1 MEEKRRIKTREVK
14 RDIKVLD
21 KSVKLAGSVRRAAIR
36 TKDQVQDLVDD
47 GTISPE
53 EYTEQKLRYA
63 AEGTISTT
71 GHQTGKTITAVHN
84 QVKQGKITKERADT
98 EKDRQGHRDEP
109 SVGRRQRSQ
118 ETANTAH
125 RQYSEKQYEARRQ
138 SLRRREQ
145 TIRTADTT
153 RRTIKKT
160 SDSAGKTAPKTIKR
174 TIKTSGKTVRTA
186 EATARGAVKTAQV
199 SAQAAK
205 KTAEVSARAAK
216 TTAALTKR
224 AAVAAYKAAIVV
236 AKAVVTAVKGI
247 IAAAKELTTAIA
259 AGGWIAVAVIV
270 GICLI
275 GLLVGSAHGIFF
287 SSEDTGGDITMRQAV
302 QSINEEYENQIEL
315 IKIQNPYDDL
325 EMSGSRAVWP
335 QVLSVYAVK
344 TTTDSNNPME
354 VATMDDQ
361 RMQLLSDI
369 FWAMNDISYRMEI
382 KTETII
388 VESDDGEGNIIEEEV
403 EETHTTLYIFVSHLD
418 ADEMAE
424 QYGFNSDQDEQLEE
438 LLAADSSMWLNVLYG
453 VYGSDDMIVQVALS
467 QIGNI
472 GGEPYWSWYGFNSHV
487 EWCACFVSWCADQ
500 CGYIENGVIPKY
512 AGCVNGVNWFK
523 ARGQWA
529 DRFIE
534 PTPGMIIFFDWD
546 DPNGSAGPQDGLSD
560 HTGIVEKIEGGYVYT
575 VEGNSRD
582 RCVERRYPI
591 GSYIILGYGVPAY

>member
-21 KSVKLAGSVRRAAIR
+21 KSVKTAESVRWAAIR
-36 TKDQVQDLVDD
+36 TKDQLQDLVDD

-53 EYTEQKLRYA
+53 EYTEQKLRYV

-98 EKDRQGHRDEP
+98 DNDRQGHRDEP
-109 SVGRRQRSQ
+109 SAGRQSRQQ
-118 ETANTAH
+118 ETTNTAR
-125 RQYSEKQYEARRQ
+125 RQYSEKQYEARHQ

-153 RRTIKKT
+153 RRTIKKS
-160 SDSAGKTAPKTIKR
+160 SDSAGKTAPRTVKR

-186 EATARGAVKTAQV
+186 GATARGAVKTAQV
-199 SAQAAK
+199 SAQTAK
-205 KTAEVSARAAK
+205 KTAEASARAAK

-247 IAAAKELTTAIA
+247 IAAAKELITAIA

-275 GLLVGSAHGIFF
+275 GLIVGSAHGIFF
-287 SSEDTGGDITMRQAV
+287 SSEDTGYGMTMRQAV
-302 QSINEEYENQIEL
+302 QSINEEYESQIEL
-315 IKIQNPYDDL
+315 IKMQNPYDDL

-344 TTTDSNNPME
+344 TTTDPDNAMD

-369 FWAMNDISYRMEI
+369 FWAMNDISYRTEI
-382 KTETII
+382 KTETKI
-388 VESDDGEGNIIEEEV
+388 VESDDEQGNIIEEEV
-403 EETHTTLYIFVSHLD
+403 EETHTTLHIVVSHLN
-418 ADEMAE
+418 ADEMAD

-512 AGCVNGVNWFK
+512 AGCVHGVNWFK
-523 ARGQWA
+523 ERGQWA
-529 DRFIE
+529 DRSIE

-546 DPNGSAGPQDGLSD
+546 DPNGSSGPQDGLSD
-560 HTGIVEKIEGGYVYT
+560 HTGIVEKIEGGFVYT

-591 GSYIILGYGVPAY
+591 GSYIIMGYGVPAY

>member
-21 KSVKLAGSVRRAAIR
+21 KSVKTAGSVRRAAIR

-71 GHQTGKTITAVHN
+71 GHQTGKTITAVQN
-84 QVKQGKITKERADT
+84 QVKQGRITRERSDT

-109 SVGRRQRSQ
+109 SVGRRQRQQ
-118 ETANTAH
+118 EIPNTTH
-125 RQYSEKQYEARRQ
+125 RQYSEKQYEVRRQ
-138 SLRRREQ
+138 SLRRQEQ

-153 RRTIKKT
+153 RRTIKKA
-160 SDSAGKTAPKTIKR
+160 SDSAGKAAPKTIKR
-174 TIKTSGKTVRTA
+174 SIKTSGKTVRTA
-186 EATARGAVKTAQV
+186 EGTARGAVKTAQV

-236 AKAVVTAVKGI
+236 VKAVVTAVKGI
-247 IAAAKELTTAIA
+247 IAAAKELITAIV

-275 GLLVGSAHGIFF
+275 GLIVGSAHGIFF
-287 SSEDTGGDITMRQAV
+287 SSEDTGGGMTMRQAV
-302 QSINEEYENQIEL
+302 QTINEEYENQIEL
-315 IKIQNPYDDL
+315 IKMQNPYDDL

-344 TTTDSNNPME
+344 TTTDPDNAMD

-418 ADEMAE
+418 ADEMAD
-424 QYGFNSDQDEQLEE
+424 QFGFDSDQDEQLEE

-500 CGYIENGVIPKY
+500 CGYIEMGVIPKF
-512 AGCVNGVNWFK
+512 AGCVHGVNWFK
-523 ARGQWA
+523 ERGQWA
-529 DRFIE
+529 DRTIE

-546 DPNGSAGPQDGLSD
+546 DPNGSSGPQDGLSD
-560 HTGIVEKIEGGYVYT
+560 HTGIVEKIENGFVCT

-582 RCVERRYPI
+582 RCVERWYPV

>member
-21 KSVKLAGSVRRAAIR
+21 KSVKTAESVRWAAIR

-71 GHQTGKTITAVHN
+71 GHQTGKTITAVQN
-84 QVKQGKITKERADT
+84 QVKQGRITKERSDA
-98 EKDRQGHRDEP
+98 ENDRQGHRDGP
-109 SVGRRQRSQ
+109 NAGRQSRQQ
-118 ETANTAH
+118 ETANTAR

-138 SLRRREQ
+138 SLRRQEQ

-153 RRTIKKT
+153 RRTIRKA

-174 TIKTSGKTVRTA
+174 TIKTTGKTVRTA

-247 IAAAKELTTAIA
+247 IAAAKELITAIA

-270 GICLI
+270 GICLV

-287 SSEDTGGDITMRQAV
+287 SSEDTGGGMTMRQAV

-315 IKIQNPYDDL
+315 IKMQNPYDDL

-344 TTTDSNNPME
+344 TTTDSDNPME

-369 FWAMNDISYRMEI
+369 FWAMNEISYRTEI
-382 KTETII
+382 KCETKV
-388 VESDDGEGNIIEEEV
+388 VETDDGQGNIIEEEV
-403 EETHTTLYIFVSHLD
+403 EEIHTTLYIIVSHLD
-418 ADEMAE
+418 ADEMAV

-512 AGCVNGVNWFK
+512 AGCVHGVNWFK
-523 ARGQWA
+523 ERGQWA
-529 DRFIE
+529 DRSIE

-546 DPNGSAGPQDGLSD
+546 DPNGSSGPQDGLSD
-560 HTGIVEKIEGGYVYT
+560 HTGIVEKIEGGFVYT

-591 GSYIILGYGVPAY
+591 GSYIIMGYGVPAY

>member
-21 KSVKLAGSVRRAAIR
+21 KSVKTAGSVRRAAIR
-36 TKDQVQDLVDD
+36 TKEQVQDLVDD

-71 GHQTGKTITAVHN
+71 GHQTGKTVTAVHN
-84 QVKQGKITKERADT
+84 QVKQGRITRERSDT
-98 EKDRQGHRDEP
+98 DNDRQPHGEET
-109 SVGRRQRSQ
+109 SSGRRPRQQ
-118 ETANTAH
+118 ETTNTAR
-125 RQYSEKQYEARRQ
+125 RQYSEKQYEARHQ

-153 RRTIKKT
+153 RRTIKKS
-160 SDSAGKTAPKTIKR
+160 SDSAGKTAPKTVKR

-186 EATARGAVKTAQV
+186 ETTARGAVKTAQV

-205 KTAEVSARAAK
+205 KTAEVSARVAK

-224 AAVAAYKAAIVV
+224 AAVAAYKATIVV

-247 IAAAKELTTAIA
+247 IAAAKELITAIA

-275 GLLVGSAHGIFF
+275 GLIVSSAHGIFF
-287 SSEDTGGDITMRQAV
+287 SSEDTGDGMTMRQAV
-302 QSINEEYENQIEL
+302 QAINEDYENQIEL
-315 IKIQNPYDDL
+315 IKMQNPYDDL

-335 QVLSVYAVK
+335 QVLSIYAVK
-344 TTTDSNNPME
+344 ATTDPDNAMD
-354 VATMDDQ
+354 VATMDNH

-369 FWAMNDISYRMEI
+369 FWAMNDISYRTEI
-382 KTETII
+382 KTETKI
-388 VESDDGEGNIIEEEV
+388 VEKDDGQGNIIEEEV
-403 EETHTTLYIFVSHLD
+403 VETHTTLYIVVSHLD
-418 ADEMAE
+418 ADEMAD
-424 QYGFNSDQDEQLEE
+424 QFGFNSDQDDQLEE

-453 VYGSDDMIVQVALS
+453 VYGSDEMIVQVALS

-512 AGCVNGVNWFK
+512 AGCVHGVNWFK
-523 ARGQWA
+523 ERGQWA
-529 DRFIE
+529 DRTID

-546 DPNGSAGPQDGLSD
+546 DPNGSSGSQDGLSD
-560 HTGIVEKIEGGYVYT
+560 HTGIVERVENGYIYT
-575 VEGNSRD
+575 VEGNSHN
-582 RCVERRYPI
+582 RCVERRYPV
-591 GSYIILGYGVPAY
+591 GSYIIMGYGVPAY